1 MYKDLFLTNAFF
13 LFFLY
18 ACGGGEIIDE
28 TGGSHAGELQIDTV
42 NVDTVSVDTVRKS
55 VQGIYALGNIDKPF
69 TRDVI
74 NNPYID
80 GLAIRAT
87 WGAVEPIYGQYDW
100 TFLDTAFEQARV
112 NGKKVSLSIT
122 AGMRTPDWVY
132 QEGAKKLIYVDPNP
146 YHDTFCTWVT
156 IPVPYD
162 PIFLNRWKE
171 FITTVGNRYGNDPVL
186 RKIRLSGINASTVEL
201 TLPHRMGSPIP
212 NCDKTSYDITKWI
225 NKGYTASL
233 IKNTWLDIAKTFQTA
248 FPNKAIASAFVPDG
262 LPEINDMGQY
272 DKTLNLDQEI
282 IYLGVTKLGA
292 VFIPENHGLSAFWDS
307 NFIKTFVPNSPTG
320 YQMLWFVTGDATYRM
335 NNGGIG
341 DTQTIFLNAVKRG
354 INAGG
359 NYLEIYMD
367 DILNPDLQSILKRG
381 NIRMSGGLLIYNV
394 QAADITSNSATITW
408 NTFEAADS
416 QVEYGLTSTY
426 GALTYVDAAKANEHN
441 ISIYGLLP
449 STKYHFSAKSVDR
462 SGNEG
467 QSFDFTFKT
476 N

>member
-1 MYKDLFLTNAFF
+1 MANAFF

-18 ACGGGEIIDE
+18 GCGGGEIIDE
-28 TGGSHAGELQIDTV
+28 TGGSHTGESPIDTIRIDTV
-42 NVDTVSVDTVRKS
+42 SIDTVRKS
-55 VQGIYALGNIDKPF
+55 VQGIYALGDVDKLF
-69 TRDVI
+69 TQDVI

-87 WGAVEPIYGQYDW
+87 WEAIEPVHGQYDW
-100 TFLDTAFEQARV
+100 TFLDAAFEQARAS
-112 NGKKVSLSIT
+112 GKKASLSTT

-132 QEGAKKLIYVDPNP
+132 QEGTERFTYIDPNP
-146 YHDTFCTWVT
+146 YHNTFCTRVT

-171 FITTVGNRYGNDPVL
+171 FILAVGSRYGNDPVL
-186 RKIRLSGINASTVEL
+186 RKIRLSGINAATVEL
-201 TLPHRMGSPIP
+201 ILPHKRGLPIP
-212 NCDKTSYDITKWI
+212 NCDKTSDDITKWI

-248 FPNKAIASAFVPDG
+248 FPNKAISTAFVSDG

-272 DKTLNLDQEI
+272 DKTLDLNQEI
-282 IYLGVTKLGA
+282 IDLGATKLSA
-292 VFIPENHGLSAFWDS
+292 VFIPENHGLSAFWDY
-307 NFIKTFVPNSPTG
+307 NLIKTTVPNSVTG

-335 NNGGIG
+335 NNGEIG
-341 DTQTIFLNAVKRG
+341 DPQTIFLDAVKTG

-359 NYLEIYMD
+359 SYLEIYIE
-367 DILNPDLQSILKRG
+367 DILNPDLQFVLKRG
-381 NIRMSGGLLIYNV
+381 NVRIFDDPLIYNV
-394 QAADITSNSATITW
+394 QRFNITSNSVAITW

-416 QVEYGLTSTY
+416 EVEYGLTSAY
-426 GALTYVDAAKANEHN
+426 GASTFVDATKAKEHN

-449 STKYHFSAKSVDR
+449 STKYHFMAKSINR
-462 SGNEG
+462 GSNEG
-467 QSFDFTFKT
+467 QSFDFIFTT